1 MTRLLIAAAMVV
13 SCFGMSAQAAD
24 VEPWEVELQEY
35 EASLANMSKYSLTWR
50 MGLYTSKMLASCSAD
65 VVVVAGSFI
74 ADTLPVFNFISE
86 GAANLVDEDYKSIDF
101 DSIISLAAAGQAG
114 RGVAGGGFAALW
126 ESFEFIF
133 LWLAGEEDRSF
144 EAVKKM
150 YASSFATTK
159 ALFAEKGACLM
170 SFSKLLMTGAE
181 LDKRQTP
188 EEMNMLFNEILAP

>member
-1 MTRLLIAAAMVV
+1 MTRLLIAAAIA
-13 SCFGMSAQAAD
+13 FGFMGTQVQAA
-24 VEPWEVELQEY
+24 ELEAWEVELQEY
-35 EASLANMSKYSLTWR
+35 EASLPNMSKFSLTWR
-50 MGLYTSKMLASCSAD
+50 MGMYSSKMLAACSAD

-114 RGVAGGGFAALW
+114 RGVAGGGVAALW

-133 LWLAGEEDRSF
+133 LWLAGEQGRSY

-150 YASSFATTK
+150 YSSSFATTK